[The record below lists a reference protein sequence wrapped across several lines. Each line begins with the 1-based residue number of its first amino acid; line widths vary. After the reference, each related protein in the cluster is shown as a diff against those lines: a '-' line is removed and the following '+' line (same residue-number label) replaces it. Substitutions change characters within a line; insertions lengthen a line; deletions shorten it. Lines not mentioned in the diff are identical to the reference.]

1 MGSLWGLQPPG
12 IKLCTIHTITL
23 FKVISWSVLSSPPS
37 LPLAPTSLH
46 FQVSSSVSA
55 RSLPHDLRETFQ
67 LLSDELLPLSLSSLM
82 GIFRSW
88 VRSVVCRWWIG
99 EPGVFRRKRR
109 AGEMPRH
116 GTLGGTT
123 LICFRYCAF
132 A

>member
-12 IKLCTIHTITL
+12 MERCAIHTTTV
-23 FKVISWSVLSSPPS
+23 FKVIAWSVLSSPPS

-67 LLSDELLPLSLSSLM
+67 IFSDELLPLSLSSLM

-88 VRSVVCRWWIG
+88 VRFVVCRWWIE
-99 EPGVFRRKRR
+99 EPEVFRRKRK
-109 AGEMPRH
+109 AGEMPRD
-116 GTLGGTT
+116 GALGGTT
-123 LICFRYCAF
+123 LICF
-132 A
+132 